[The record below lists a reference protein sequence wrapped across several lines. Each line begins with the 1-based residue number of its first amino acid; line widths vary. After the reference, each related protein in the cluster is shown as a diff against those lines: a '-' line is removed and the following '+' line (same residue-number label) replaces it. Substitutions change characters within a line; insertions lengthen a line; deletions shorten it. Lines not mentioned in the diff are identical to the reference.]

1 MSKSI
6 HFFNEDI
13 KYTLRGKSNIRKW
26 ITETAEEENSSAGE
40 ICIIFC
46 SDAYLAKINRK
57 YLKHSTLTDIITF
70 PLIDDDSIIS
80 GDIFISISRV
90 RENSVKFGVRMK
102 DELHRVIIHGV
113 LHLLGYDDASKQ
125 EKAGMRLKENY
136 YLEKLA

>member
-26 ITETAEEENSSAGE
+26 IIATATEENFNAGE

-46 SDAYLAKINRK
+46 SDQYLAKINRK
-57 YLKHSTLTDIITF
+57 YLKHRTLTDIITF
-70 PLIDDDSIIS
+70 PIMEVDTVIS
-80 GDIFISISRV
+80 GDIFISVPRV
-90 RENSVKFGVRMK
+90 RENAIKFGVRME

-113 LHLLGYDDASKQ
+113 LHLLGYRDASKP

-136 YLEKLA
+136 YLERLD